1 MPQIRFVTPVDA
13 RQADGLVAEVYT
25 QAKRELGAVGAPF
38 QMLSPAP
45 ELLASMWSL
54 LRESLMVGGPE
65 ERLAKEVVATA
76 IAVRNGC
83 RFCTDAHTVLLHA
96 LGESALAE
104 GLRASNPPK
113 EWAPLAEWAVDPGPE
128 GPFAASAAPRFIG
141 TALVFEFITRLV
153 QVLAHNES
161 PHPVT
166 ATRLGRSVASR
177 TLRSAV
183 AADLEPGT
191 SLELLEERP
200 GWARGLKVREPAWA
214 AGSPVGVAYG
224 HLRAYASSG
233 PGLLG
238 GDAAEAVAR
247 TIGVR
252 EDAFIDGAAGAGLP
266 ELVGGGW
273 LERGPALGARLAV
286 AAALAPGSV
295 NEADVASWRG
305 AKHSDHCVVH
315 LLAYGTMTGVDALQD
330 EIATRSSALEGID
343 A

>member
-104 GLRASNPPK
+104 GLRAANPPK

-141 TALVFEFITRLV
+141 TALVFEFITHLV

-183 AADLEPGT
+183 MADLEPGT
-191 SLELLEERP
+191 SLELLDERP
-200 GWARGLKVREPAWA
+200 GWARELKVREPAWA

-252 EDAFIDGAAGAGLP
+252 EDAVIAGLP
-266 ELVGGGW
+266 ELVDGGR
-273 LERGPALGARLAV
+273 LEPGPALGARLAV
-286 AAALAPGSV
+286 AAALAPSAV
-295 NEADVASWRG
+295 NEADVAAWRG
-305 AKHSDHCVVH
+305 TKHSDHCVVH
-315 LLAYGTMTGVDALQD
+315 LLAYGTMQGVDALQD
-330 EIATRSSALEGID
+330 EIATRSNALEGID

>member
-1 MPQIRFVTPVDA
+1 MPQIRYVAPVEA
-13 RQADGLVAEVYT
+13 RQADGLVAEVYS

-113 EWAPLAEWAVDPGPE
+113 EWAPLAEWALEPGPE

-153 QVLAHNES
+153 QVLAYNES

-177 TLRSAV
+177 TLRAAV
-183 AADLEPGT
+183 MADLEPGT
-191 SLELLEERP
+191 SLALLEERP
-200 GWARGLKVREPAWA
+200 GWARGLRVRVPGWA

-247 TIGVR
+247 TVGVR
-252 EDAFIDGAAGAGLP
+252 EDAVGDGLP
-266 ELVGGGW
+266 ELVDGGG
-273 LERGPALGARLAV
+273 LEAGPALGARLAV
-286 AAALAPGSV
+286 AAALAPGAV
-295 NEADVASWRG
+295 DEADVAAWRG

-330 EIATRSSALEGID
+330 EIEKRSAVLEGTD